1 MEVGAAILVVDDDPG
16 TRALVSGLLAR
27 VGYPVREASTGAAA
41 LAAARRE
48 RPALVILDVEMP
60 VTSGYEV
67 YRELRD
73 TFGESLPV
81 LFLSGVRTEPYD
93 RAAGLM
99 LGADDYVVKPFDGD
113 ELLARVRRLVTDPAP
128 PVSESAS
135 SPTPREREVLSL
147 LAEGREQPE
156 IAKSSSSARRP

>member
-1 MEVGAAILVVDDDPG
+1 VEVGAAILVVDDDPG

-81 LFLSGVRTEPYD
+81 LFLSGARTEPYD

-113 ELLARVRRLVTDPAP
+113 ELLARVRRLVTHAAP

-135 SPTPREREVLSL
+135 SLTPREREVLSPWRK
-147 LAEGREQPE
+147 AASNRRSRG
-156 IAKSSSSARRP
+156 SSSSARRP